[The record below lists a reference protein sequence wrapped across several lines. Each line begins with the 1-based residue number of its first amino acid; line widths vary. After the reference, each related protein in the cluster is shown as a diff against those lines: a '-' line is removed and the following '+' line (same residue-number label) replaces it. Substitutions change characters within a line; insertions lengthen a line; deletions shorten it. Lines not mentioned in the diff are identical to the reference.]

1 MQISGDRVPCPPQ
14 HLVPIPEA
22 LWISQIEN
30 SRCKVFLVYIII
42 YLLHFLSIILA
53 LAHLP
58 FARTLYCRQTVT
70 RTVRIVLPIAFY
82 ALFTSS
88 SSAVGLLVLIVL
100 DGCAQLD
107 PNHSLWTISPQI
119 KSLFRSTLCLTPWTQ
134 TSFGCILWRCRR
146 VLRRRWLCSHRRQL
160 SRRDSQLGGGVLGGW
175 PGAAAHPWPS
185 ESADCGKISLVG
197 TNRRVLPHT
206 RRYR

>member
-1 MQISGDRVPCPPQ
+1 MQISGDRVPRPPQ
-14 HLVPIPEA
+14 RLVPIPEA

-88 SSAVGLLVLIVL
+88 SSAVGLLVL

-119 KSLFRSTLCLTPWTQ
+119 KSLFRSTLCHELRHFLVAFSDAAVVSCGGAGSARTAVSCLVATHNLAAASWAD
-134 TSFGCILWRCRR
+134 GRG
-146 VLRRRWLCSHRRQL
+146 RRRILGRR
-160 SRRDSQLGGGVLGGW
+160 SQLIAVKFL
-175 PGAAAHPWPS
+175 
-185 ESADCGKISLVG
+185 
-197 TNRRVLPHT
+197 
-206 RRYR
+206 